1 MKRKSART
9 RRSGCPISLALEIFG
24 DTWSL
29 LIVRDLMFKG
39 FKTFNEFLG
48 AGEGIASNVLTDRL
62 AKLEASGVIEKRD
75 DGVDARRYEYRL
87 TRKGID
93 LAPVIVEIVLWSA
106 RHQETDA
113 PRQIVEAMTTQREK
127 FISDI
132 RKAWESGRSSD
143 LLVTKSSRK
152 RASSQ
157 PCNARKAGS
166 R

>member
-1 MKRKSART
+1 MKRKSARP

-29 LIVRDLMFKG
+29 LIIRDLMFKG

-62 AKLEASGVIEKRD
+62 ARLEAAGVIDKREH
-75 DGVDARRYEYRL
+75 GADARRYEYGL

-106 RHQETDA
+106 RYEETEA
-113 PRQIVEAMTTQREK
+113 PPKIVRAMATRRAK
-127 FISDI
+127 FLTGV
-132 RKAWESGRSSD
+132 RKAWESGR
-143 LLVTKSSRK
+143 
-152 RASSQ
+152 
-157 PCNARKAGS
+157 
-166 R
+166 

>member
-1 MKRKSART
+1 M
-9 RRSGCPISLALEIFG
+9 RRSGCPISIALEIFG

-62 AKLEASGVIEKRD
+62 AKLEASGVIEKRED
-75 DGVDARRYEYRL
+75 SRDARRYEYRL

-106 RHQETDA
+106 RHEETDA
-113 PRQIVEAMTTQREK
+113 PPQIVGSMATQRER
-127 FISDI
+127 FLSGI
-132 RKAWESGRSSD
+132 RKGWESGRLSASLATPSS
-143 LLVTKSSRK
+143 KKKHS
-152 RASSQ
+152 
-157 PCNARKAGS
+157 
-166 R
+166 

>member
-1 MKRKSART
+1 MNRKSARS

-39 FKTFNEFLG
+39 FRTFNEFLG

-62 AKLEASGVIEKRD
+62 SKLEAAGIVDKRD
-75 DGVDARRYEYRL
+75 HDADARRFEYRL

-106 RHQETDA
+106 RHEQTDA
-113 PRQIVEAMTTQREK
+113 PPQIVRAMTSQRAK
-127 FISDI
+127 FLSDI
-132 RKAWESGRSSD
+132 RKGWEA
-143 LLVTKSSRK
+143 SR
-152 RASSQ
+152 
-157 PCNARKAGS
+157 
-166 R
+166 

>member
-1 MKRKSART
+1 MNRKVSRA

-48 AGEGIASNVLTDRL
+48 AGEGIASNVLSDRL
-62 AKLEASGVIEKRD
+62 TKLEAAGIIDKREH
-75 DGVDARRYEYRL
+75 GEDARRYEYRL
-87 TRKGID
+87 TKKGID

-106 RHQETDA
+106 RYEQTDA
-113 PRQIVEAMTTQREK
+113 PPQIVRAMNTQRAK
-127 FISDI
+127 FLSDI
-132 RKAWESGRSSD
+132 RKGWSQSTAENP
-143 LLVTKSSRK
+143 SR
-152 RASSQ
+152 RASRQEKSV
-157 PCNARKAGS
+157 PRVS

>member
-1 MKRKSART
+1 MKRKSSRL

-39 FKTFNEFLG
+39 FRTFNEFLG

-62 AKLEASGVIEKRD
+62 SKLEAAGVIDKREHD
-75 DGVDARRYEYRL
+75 ADARRYEYRL

-106 RHQETDA
+106 RHEQTDA
-113 PRQIVEAMTTQREK
+113 PPQIVRAMATQRAK
-127 FISDI
+127 FLSDI
-132 RKAWESGRSSD
+132 RKGWE
-143 LLVTKSSRK
+143 
-152 RASSQ
+152 ASQ
-157 PCNARKAGS
+157 
-166 R
+166 